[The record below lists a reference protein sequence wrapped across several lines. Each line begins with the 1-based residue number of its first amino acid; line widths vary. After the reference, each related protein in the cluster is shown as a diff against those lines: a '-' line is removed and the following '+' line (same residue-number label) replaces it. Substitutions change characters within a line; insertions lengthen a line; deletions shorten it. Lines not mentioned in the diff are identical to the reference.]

1 MRWQEVYFD
10 ANRACLVENFQALKS
25 RINDVCRQVGRD
37 PEEVSLVVASKYAT
51 PEQLKALI
59 PYGLNDIGENRV
71 ADLIIKKNA
80 VDENIRWH
88 FIGHLQKNKT
98 KKVVGNA
105 WLIHSLDSVELAAEV
120 DRRAGE
126 MGKVQ
131 DALLQVNISK
141 EESKFGFGEG
151 EVMEALP
158 QVAGLKNVNITGLM
172 TIAPFIKDYEIIRQ
186 IFKRLRAIKE
196 ELNIMGF
203 SNIKHLSMGMSNDY
217 EIAIEEG
224 ATMIR
229 IGSAIFS

>member
-10 ANRACLVENFQALKS
+10 ANRARLVENFQALKS
-25 RINDVCRQVGRD
+25 RINDVCKQVGRD
-37 PEEVSLVVASKYAT
+37 PEEVNLVVASKYAT

-59 PYGLNDIGENRV
+59 PYGLNDIGENCA

-80 VDENIRWH
+80 VDKNIRWH

-141 EESKFGFGEG
+141 EESKFGFGEE

>member
-1 MRWQEVYFD
+1 VRWQEVYFD

>member
-1 MRWQEVYFD
+1 VRWQEVYFD
-10 ANRACLVENFQALKS
+10 ANRARLVENFQALKS

-37 PEEVSLVVASKYAT
+37 PDEVSLVVASKYAT

-59 PYGLNDIGENRV
+59 PYGLNDIGENRA

>member
-10 ANRACLVENFQALKS
+10 ANRARLVENFQALKS

-59 PYGLNDIGENRV
+59 PYGLNDIGENRA

-126 MGKVQ
+126 IGKVQ

-141 EESKFGFGEG
+141 EESKFGFGEE

>member
-10 ANRACLVENFQALKS
+10 ANRARLVENFQALKS

-141 EESKFGFGEG
+141 EESKFGFGEE
-151 EVMEALP
+151 EVREALP

>member
-1 MRWQEVYFD
+1 VRWQEVYFD
-10 ANRACLVENFQALKS
+10 ANRARLVENFQALKS

-37 PEEVSLVVASKYAT
+37 PDEVSLVVASKYAT
-51 PEQLKALI
+51 PEQLKVLI
-59 PYGLNDIGENRV
+59 PYGLNDIGENRA

>member
-10 ANRACLVENFQALKS
+10 ANRARLVENFQALKS

-37 PEEVSLVVASKYAT
+37 PDEVSLVVASKYAT

-59 PYGLNDIGENRV
+59 PYGLNDIGENRA

>member
-1 MRWQEVYFD
+1 MRWQEVFFD
-10 ANRACLVENFQALKS
+10 ANRARLVENFQALKS

-59 PYGLNDIGENRV
+59 PYGLNDIGENRA

-141 EESKFGFGEG
+141 EESKFGFGEE

>member
-1 MRWQEVYFD
+1 VRWQEVYFD
-10 ANRACLVENFQALKS
+10 ANRARLVENFQALKS
-25 RINDVCRQVGRD
+25 RINDVCKQVGRD

-59 PYGLNDIGENRV
+59 PYGLNDIGENCA

-80 VDENIRWH
+80 VDKNIRWH

-141 EESKFGFGEG
+141 EESKFGFGEE

>member
-1 MRWQEVYFD
+1 VRWQEVYFD
-10 ANRACLVENFQALKS
+10 ANRARLVENFQALKS
-25 RINDVCRQVGRD
+25 RINDVCKQVGRD
-37 PEEVSLVVASKYAT
+37 PEEVNLVVASKYAT

-59 PYGLNDIGENRV
+59 PYGLNDIGENCA

-80 VDENIRWH
+80 VDKNIRWH

-141 EESKFGFGEG
+141 EESKFGFGEE